1 MDNVVNADAVDI
13 VMDKINGN
21 FEECDTV
28 FHDLKSDA
36 NKAYS
41 ALRNK
46 SYIGHTHSD
55 KFAQLSEKIETKAN
69 AEHNHVIN
77 VYQCG
82 TYTGNDP
89 NTYTSIGAYGAWHY
103 IDIGFKPK
111 LVLISRDTDYTGSLV
126 MISFAIAEKTKNNI
140 MITDTGFAVRDGH
153 MLGASF
159 YMNANY
165 VNYKYWALR

>member
-1 MDNVVNADAVDI
+1 MDKVLVTDTVDI
-13 VMDKINGN
+13 MMNKINGN
-21 FEECDTV
+21 FEECDAV

-55 KFAQLSEKIETKAN
+55 KFSQISQKITTKAN
-69 AEHNHVIN
+69 AEHSHVVN
-77 VYQCG
+77 VYKVG
-82 TYTGNDP
+82 TYKGNDP
-89 NTYTSIGAYGAWHY
+89 TSYTSIGAYGSWHY

-111 LVLISRDTDYTGSLV
+111 LVLIARDSDYAGQLV
-126 MISFAIAEKTKNNI
+126 MMSFAIAEKTKNNI

-165 VNYKYWALR
+165 NTYKYWALR